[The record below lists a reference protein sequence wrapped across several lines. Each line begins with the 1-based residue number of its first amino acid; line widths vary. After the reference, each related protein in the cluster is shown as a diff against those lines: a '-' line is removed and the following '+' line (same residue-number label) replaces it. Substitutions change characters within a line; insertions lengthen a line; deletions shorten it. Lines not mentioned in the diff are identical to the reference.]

1 MSEKNKDIGKIQK
14 EIALERLRQ
23 APLTVK
29 ISFGS
34 SGEFM
39 NRDELI
45 EQIENDTE
53 LGKKIVKIQMEYLK
67 AFRKKISAS

>member
-1 MSEKNKDIGKIQK
+1 MSEEKNDIEEIQK
-14 EIALERLRQ
+14 QIALERLRQ

-34 SGEFM
+34 RGEFM
-39 NRDELI
+39 NRDQLI
-45 EQIENDTE
+45 EQIENNTE